1 MFFYCTCILDT
12 FRHLYTFNAMPVGS
26 RSTLTFTVRM
36 RGAIKCA
43 NLSKKSKW
51 RFKYNNQY
59 VPIHGPV
66 MLDTSLYCVSC
77 ACIVVETRS
86 VWYSKSWGKCWGFG
100 MFTNLKAFTPEGIS
114 IGKHPALQA
123 SFANFLRE
131 ITEVLHLHAP
141 LRAKIGPAS
150 HFPEG
155 PSLVIQWSLLWAVW
169 TFRQAKYIS

>member
-1 MFFYCTCILDT
+1 
-12 FRHLYTFNAMPVGS
+12 
-26 RSTLTFTVRM
+26 
-36 RGAIKCA
+36 
-43 NLSKKSKW
+43 
-51 RFKYNNQY
+51 
-59 VPIHGPV
+59 
-66 MLDTSLYCVSC
+66 
-77 ACIVVETRS
+77 
-86 VWYSKSWGKCWGFG
+86 